1 MMEVGG
7 VPVLVRSL
15 QAMQNCAAVD
25 ELIVVARTSRLEE
38 IAALR
43 DQYALTKMTKVVV
56 GGMTRAESSLAGVL
70 AASNRATLIGV
81 HDAAR
86 PLVTDVI
93 ITDTISA
100 AQKSRA
106 AAPGIP
112 VRDTVKVTSDGII
125 TGTPARST
133 LSAIQ
138 TPQVFQADLIKAALT
153 NAMRKHLAITDDCSA
168 VEQLRVKPVVTQGLG
183 GEHQDHDADRHRA
196 CRAHPEE
203 ARQGMM
209 RIGHGYDVHR
219 LVRGRRLII
228 GGVDIPHETGLLGH
242 SGCRRAHTRRH
253 GCAARRGRHGRYR
266 SAFPGQGS
274 RICRGG

>member
-1 MMEVGG
+1 MALYGKIRAKLGGKPFCTMVVLAAGSSKRMGRDKLMMEVGG
-7 VPVLVRSL
+7 IPVLVRSL
-15 QAMQNCAAVD
+15 QAMQDCAAVD
-25 ELIVVARTSRLEE
+25 ELIVVTRTSRLEE

-43 DQYALTKMTKVVV
+43 DRYALTKMTKVVV

-70 AASNRATLIGV
+70 AASNRATLIGI

-93 ITDTISA
+93 ITDTINA

-138 TPQVFQADLIKAALT
+138 TPQVFQTELLKAALQSAV
-153 NAMRKHLAITDDCSA
+153 NAEVTLTDDCSA
-168 VEQLRVKPVVTQGLG
+168 VERLGKEVYLTAGDPENIKITRPLDLRL
-183 GEHQDHDADRHRA
+183 A
-196 CRAHPEE
+196 E
-203 ARQGMM
+203 A
-209 RIGHGYDVHR
+209 I
-219 LVRGRRLII
+219 LAERRKQ
-228 GGVDIPHETGLLGH
+228 
-242 SGCRRAHTRRH
+242 A
-253 GCAARRGRHGRYR
+253 
-266 SAFPGQGS
+266 
-274 RICRGG
+274 